1 MFSLMLWLQG
11 MAKAGDGLF
20 GAGVKG
26 TVRQIPAGWQQLFI
40 LSAGSGI
47 LDGALTLTSCD

>member
-1 MFSLMLWLQG
+1 MG
-11 MAKAGDGLF
+11 IPGKAKAGDGLF

-26 TVRQIPAGWQQLFI
+26 TVREIPAGWQQLFI

-47 LDGALTLTSCD
+47 LDGALTSCN